1 MQRTVYKEFHH
12 PFIIRLTH
20 WINFI
25 ALGIMVLS
33 GLRIYNASPVF
44 AFKIPE
50 DLTLGGW
57 LAGARQWH
65 FFAMWLFV
73 VNGMVYVLYNII
85 SKHGRTTTLFRIS
98 DTGGMIPMIQYYLR
112 LRKEHPIQKK
122 YNSLQKFAYTVIPL
136 VACGTILT
144 GIGIYWPVQWAVVT
158 KFFGG
163 YDTSRMWHFVFMA
176 MLVLFFFGHIVMVAV
191 AGWNNFVSMIS
202 GWRKYPQR
210 PPSV

>member
-1 MQRTVYKEFHH
+1 MPRTVYKEFHH
-12 PFIIRLTH
+12 PVVIRLTH

-65 FFAMWLFV
+65 FFAMWILV
-73 VNGMVYVLYNII
+73 VNGIVYILYNII

-98 DTGGMIPMIQYYLR
+98 DAGGIVPMIQYYLR
-112 LRKEHPIQKK
+112 LRKEHPPQKK
-122 YNSLQKFAYTVIPL
+122 YNALQKLAYTVIPL
-136 VACGTILT
+136 VACGTVLT
-144 GIGIYWPVQWAVVT
+144 GIGIYWPVQWAAVT

-163 YDTSRMWHFVFMA
+163 YDIARVWHFVFMA
-176 MLVLFFFGHIVMVAV
+176 MLVLFFFGHIVMVAL

-202 GWRKYPQR
+202 GWRKYSKY
-210 PPSV
+210 PPTI